1 MEVLVGILL
10 AIVVIIIVLAL
21 SDMVADEYVYYDGD
35 TDWLETLFGP
45 LSAKE
50 RSIIMPGIDYIV
62 SVEWEGESLSFACN
76 ADDSD
81 HAREQ
86 AENAYPGCLIGAVEY
101 AHAVDQQEERR
112 KRDDLHRCNAKR

>member
-50 RSIIMPGIDYIV
+50 RSIIMPGM
-62 SVEWEGESLSFACN
+62 E
-76 ADDSD
+76 
-81 HAREQ
+81 
-86 AENAYPGCLIGAVEY
+86 
-101 AHAVDQQEERR
+101 EERR
-112 KRDDLHRCNAKR
+112 KSDDLHRCNAKR